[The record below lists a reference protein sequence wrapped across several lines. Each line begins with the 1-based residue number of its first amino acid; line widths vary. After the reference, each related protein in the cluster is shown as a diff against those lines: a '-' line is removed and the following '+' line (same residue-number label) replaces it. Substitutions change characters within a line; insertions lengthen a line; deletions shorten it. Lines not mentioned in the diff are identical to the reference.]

1 MPNNRIKTA
10 GVLVAGL
17 FLLLTANISRGETSF
32 TIEERILTLS
42 QCIDIAL
49 RLNPSGELALQ
60 NLKAVQEKT
69 EESRAGY
76 YPSLKLSSTYTYTTP
91 QENMPQILV
100 DSYDTR
106 LAVRQT
112 LFDGGATANLLKGIG
127 HSINAQE
134 HEVRK
139 TELDIIHAI
148 RTTFIDILKKRA
160 LLTVKKTALAGNE
173 RHLTQAMAL
182 YREGVSPRSDVSKSE
197 VQVSNS
203 RLEVVAAENAV
214 LSAKATLSAFMGV
227 PVTVLFDVD
236 GRAVDSAEPEGLP
249 AVNEFQAEARG
260 LRPEIKGFKARLGA
274 ADAAIG
280 QSESGLYPNVS
291 LDASY
296 GWQENSFV
304 PMDKKWG
311 VGLTVG
317 IPVFEQFTAR
327 SKVNQA
333 KANRNGLKAVEMQTL
348 RAIELEVEQAWLFLK
363 EARERL
369 QVSSKAL
376 EQATEDM
383 RISEGRYKEG
393 FGNILEVIDAR
404 TALTSAGTNSVIA
417 AYDIASARATLD
429 RATGKG
435 KTEEYQ

>member
-1 MPNNRIKTA
+1 MPINRIKAA

-17 FLLLTANISRGETSF
+17 FLLLVASASRGETV
-32 TIEERILTLS
+32 TIEQRILTLS

-49 RLNPSGELALQ
+49 RLNPSGDIALQ
-60 NLKAVQEKT
+60 NLKAAQEKI
-69 EESRAGY
+69 EEGRAGY

-91 QENMPQILV
+91 QDNMAQV
-100 DSYDTR
+100 SADSYDTR
-106 LAVRQT
+106 LAVRQP
-112 LFDGGATANLLKGIG
+112 LFDGGATSSLLKGLE
-127 HSINAQE
+127 HSIDAQE

-139 TELDIIHAI
+139 TELDIVHAI
-148 RTTFIDILKKRA
+148 RTTFIDILKKQA
-160 LLTVKKTALAGNE
+160 LLTVRKTALAGSE
-173 RHLTQAMAL
+173 RHLAQARAL

-197 VQVSNS
+197 VQVSNA
-203 RLEVVAAENAV
+203 RLEIVAAENAV

-227 PVTVLFDVD
+227 PVTVQFEID
-236 GRAVDSAEPEGLP
+236 GRTVDSAQPEGLP
-249 AVNEFQAEARG
+249 PVKAVLAEAYS
-260 LRPEIKGFKARLGA
+260 LRPELKGFKARLGA

-280 QSESGLYPNVS
+280 QGESGLYPNVS

-296 GWQENSFV
+296 GLQENSFM
-304 PMDKKWG
+304 PTDKKWG

-333 KANRNGLKAVEMQTL
+333 KANRIGLKAAEMQTM

-363 EARERL
+363 EAQERL
-369 QVSSKAL
+369 QVSRKAL

-393 FGNILEVIDAR
+393 LGNILEVIDSR
-404 TALTSAGTNSVIA
+404 TALTSAGTNAVVS
-417 AYDIASARATLD
+417 AYDIANARARLD
-429 RATGKG
+429 RAIGKE